1 MTRSDGEPSSALARL
16 IPAGLRPPAR
26 SSQTVSV
33 AIGLLVLGVTAYG
46 FLLLSARVLGPSR
59 YASLSALW
67 ALVFLAG
74 PGFFLPLEQEVG
86 RSLAARRARGMGD
99 GSLLGRA
106 AVLGGAA
113 TAVLVAAVAV
123 FRSPLLHRL
132 FDAQGLLLVGF
143 VLSLVGYFAEHLVRG
158 SLAGHGHFPRYGLVL
173 GTEGAFRLVGCVALA
188 VFGVAS
194 AGPYGVVLGGAPLVA
209 ALAGVRRRSAPP
221 PPPGPPA
228 PYRDLTSSLGW
239 LLAAS
244 VSAQLLVNAAP
255 LAVKVLATSAQQA
268 EAGRFLAGL
277 VVARVPLFL
286 FVAVQASLLPRL
298 SELHASGRQR
308 ELRSTLRRLM
318 LAVAALAMAATVG
331 AAIVGPRVLEV
342 LFGSGFRLGGRDLA
356 LLAAASGAYML
367 ALTAAQPLIALSS
380 PARVAVGWVVGV
392 VAFVLTTVAMGGLLA
407 RVEWAFFAGSV
418 VAAVS
423 MGALLLPLLGDDGPS
438 GRGDLAGLA
447 QQVPVEP

>member
-1 MTRSDGEPSSALARL
+1 MTASDGERSPTFSRL
-16 IPAGLRPPAR
+16 IPSRLRPPGR

-33 AIGLLVLGVTAYG
+33 AVGLLVLGMTAYG

-67 ALVFLAG
+67 AMVFLVG

-99 GSLLGRA
+99 GALLRRA

-113 TAVLVAAVAV
+113 TAVLVLAVAA
-123 FRSPLLHRL
+123 FRSPLLDQL
-132 FDAQGLLLVGF
+132 FDGQGLLLVGF

-173 GTEGAFRLVGCVALA
+173 GTEGALRLVGCVALA

-194 AGPYGVVLGGAPLVA
+194 AGPYGVVLGGAPLLA
-209 ALAGVRRRSAPP
+209 ALAGTRRRVGRAS
-221 PPPGPPA
+221 PPGPPA

-255 LAVKVLATSAQQA
+255 LAVKVLATSRQQA

-277 VVARVPLFL
+277 VIARVPLFL

-318 LAVAALAMAATVG
+318 VGVAALAFVATVG
-331 AAIVGPRVLEV
+331 AAIIGPRVLEV
-342 LFGSGFRLGGRDLA
+342 LFGSGYRLGGRDLA
-356 LLAAASGAYML
+356 LLTAASGAYML

-380 PARVAVGWVVGV
+380 PARVALGWVVGL
-392 VAFVLTTVAMGGLLA
+392 VAFVVTTVAMSDLLA
-407 RVEWAFFAGSV
+407 RVEWAFLAGSL
-418 VAAVS
+418 VAAAS
-423 MGALLLPLLGDDGPS
+423 MSALLVPLLGDDRPP
-438 GRGDLAGLA
+438 GRNDLAGLA